1 MRVLNALTLVSII
14 ASPALA
20 EEPLSAI
27 DWLKDPAP
35 ISLTQPLVTPLLD
48 TPEETGST
56 TPDVTVAPLGTTQSE
71 TIGLLPFS
79 TTGLPPELWSASQAD
94 TISAMLDRISTDP
107 LPALQALYY
116 TLLLAEAEAP
126 SAQNAPSETFL
137 QDRAATLMRM
147 GAVDPAL
154 ALIEQAGPQQPAV
167 FDLWFD
173 LALLTG
179 TEDQACRALSA
190 NPTLT
195 QNYETRI
202 FCSARD
208 GDWQTAA
215 LTFET
220 ANALGLLDDTTGT
233 LLAQYLDPE
242 TIEAAP
248 NLPPSRNMT
257 PLGFRLF
264 EAAGMPMPTRNLP
277 RAFAVAD
284 LRGVSGWKAE
294 IEAAER
300 LAHTGALPA
309 NRLLGLYTSQRPAAS
324 GGVWERVSG
333 VQALERALN
342 RNDTDAVARALTKLW
357 PDMRREGLAVALATL
372 YGSALARL
380 ELPAPTASMA
390 YHAGLLSPDYETLA
404 QALQPTNRTDRFLQ
418 SVALGTPDRSLA
430 ASTTEIAI
438 AEAFARTE
446 ASPDHRGMLDAGR
459 LGQAILS
466 AALQLDAAGPN
477 QSRDIVSGLST
488 LRAVGLEDTARRAAL
503 QILLLKARS

>member
-1 MRVLNALTLVSII
+1 MRVLNALSLVSLI

-35 ISLTQPLVTPLLD
+35 ISLTQPLVSPL
-48 TPEETGST
+48 PELSEEAGSS
-56 TPDVTVAPLGTTQSE
+56 TPDVTAAPLGSTPSE
-71 TIGLLPFS
+71 TVGLLPFS
-79 TTGLPPELWSASQAD
+79 TTGLPPELWSASQAK
-94 TISAMLDRISTDP
+94 TISALFERISTDP

-126 SAQNAPSETFL
+126 SSQGASSSTFL

-154 ALIEQAGPQQPAV
+154 ALIEQAGPQRASV

-179 TEDQACRALSA
+179 TEGQACSALSA

-195 QNYETRI
+195 QKYETRI
-202 FCSARD
+202 FCAARD

-220 ANALGLLDDTTGT
+220 ANALGLLNERTST

-248 NLPPSRNMT
+248 DLPPSRDMT

-264 EAAGMPMPTRNLP
+264 EAAGAPLPTRNLP

-342 RNDTDAVARALTKLW
+342 RNDDEAAARALTKLW

-372 YGSALARL
+372 YGPALTKL
-380 ELPAPTASMA
+380 NLPRPAGKMA
-390 YHAGLLSPDYETLA
+390 LHAGLLSPEYETLA
-404 QALQPTNRTDRFLQ
+404 QSLSLTKRADRFLQ
-418 SVALGTPDRSLA
+418 TVALGKPDRSLA
-430 ASTTEIAI
+430 VTTTEIAI
-438 AEAFARTE
+438 ADAFARTE
-446 ASPDHRGMLDAGR
+446 ASNDHRGMLDDGR